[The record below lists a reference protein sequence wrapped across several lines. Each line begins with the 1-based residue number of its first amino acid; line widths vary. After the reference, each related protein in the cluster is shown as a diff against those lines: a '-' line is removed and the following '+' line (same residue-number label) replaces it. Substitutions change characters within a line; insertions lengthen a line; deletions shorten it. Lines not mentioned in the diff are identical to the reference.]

1 MHRGREKLRATE
13 SYDSSCF
20 HRRSG
25 NLFTKSRIE
34 DIFARRAVLR
44 HKQRGCFFG
53 KLLQSG
59 QVGRRTFLLT
69 TCQVSREIE
78 CVKRFLAICEPD
90 TP

>member
-1 MHRGREKLRATE
+1 MIVPAPSIGVLHF
-13 SYDSSCF
+13 SSLF
-20 HRRSG
+20 DDG

-44 HKQRGCFFG
+44 HKQRGCFFFFFG